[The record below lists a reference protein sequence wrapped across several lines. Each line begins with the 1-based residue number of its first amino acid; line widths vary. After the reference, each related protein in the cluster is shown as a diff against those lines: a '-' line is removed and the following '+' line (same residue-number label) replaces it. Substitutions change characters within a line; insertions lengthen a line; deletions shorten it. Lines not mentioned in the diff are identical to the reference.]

1 MILPID
7 IHTVIQKKALAS
19 HLACPLVWSRL
30 FPPVL
35 PSVVGVIVSWY
46 YS

>member
-7 IHTVIQKKALAS
+7 MYSVIQKKALAS
-19 HLACPLVWSRL
+19 HSACVLVGSRL

-35 PSVVGVIVSWY
+35 PSLVGIIVPWY
-46 YS
+46 H